1 MTSKNAVRAA
11 LLACLAVGGL
21 AACGGGADG
30 VSSPGEGV
38 FVPSPPPA
46 PPSPPTSPPPPPPP
60 GLTPAA
66 SCPTGFVDQGVI
78 TVPGGSLRNCQLPA
92 TINTTFGI
100 QAATGVIYSVAG
112 RVDVGV
118 DMGADPAAP
127 LAGGIRGVLNVSPG
141 VTIFGSG
148 GLDHIVVNR
157 GSAINALGT
166 ATDPIIF
173 TSRQSVQGSA
183 TENSIGQWGGL
194 VILGRAPIAA
204 CPAGTSPPNIAC
216 VAQVE
221 GTNAFYGGLT
231 SNDNSGQL
239 RFIRVQHSGFEI
251 LPNNE
256 LNGITLAGIGS
267 GTIIDNVQVHNSSDD
282 GIEIFGGTV
291 NLRNIVLTGNDDD
304 SLDVDTGWRGAVQ
317 NLLIVQRSAGG
328 DRGFEF
334 SSAGVRTAQ
343 TPPTGQPTA
352 AFTLNTTPFIA
363 NATIVARSG
372 GGVAMILNSGNGLRL
387 WNSVVSDPATCLD
400 MDDTDT
406 FTAANGVP
414 GSSFNGVFMTCP
426 TATTFDADA
435 DDEATVFNA
444 GTRNTSAGTSTL
456 ATRTGGGTSP
466 STVAFVNG
474 ANENAVVPV
483 AVANLPS
490 STFLTTST
498 NIGAVNAASSTWYQG
513 WSCSALIGEEAC

>member
-1 MTSKNAVRAA
+1 MNSKPVRAA

-30 VSSPGEGV
+30 VASPGEGV
-38 FVPSPPPA
+38 FVPSPPPPPA
-46 PPSPPTSPPPPPPP
+46 PPGPPPPPPPP
-60 GLTPAA
+60 GVTPATD
-66 SCPTGFVDQGVI
+66 CPTGFIDAGVI

-92 TINTTFGI
+92 AINTTFGI
-100 QAATGVIYSVAG
+100 QAAAGVIYSVAG

-118 DMGADPAAP
+118 DLGPDPAAP
-127 LAGGIRGVLNVSPG
+127 LGGGVRGVLNISPG

-166 ATDPIIF
+166 QAEPIVF
-173 TSRQSVQGSA
+173 TSRQNVQGNA
-183 TENSIGQWGGL
+183 TQDSIGQWGGL
-194 VILGRAPIAA
+194 VILGRAPIAV
-204 CPAGTSPPNIAC
+204 CPTAISPPNIAC

-239 RFIRVQHSGFEI
+239 RFVRVQHSGFEI

-256 LNGITLAGIGS
+256 LNGITLAGVGS
-267 GTIIDNVQVHNSSDD
+267 ATIVQNVQVHNSSDD

-291 NLRNIVLTGNDDD
+291 NLSNIVLTGNDDD

-317 NLLIVQRSAGG
+317 NLLIVQRPNGG

-334 SSAGVRTAQ
+334 SSAGTRTAQ
-343 TPPTGQPTA
+343 AAPGGQPTA
-352 AFTLNTTPFIA
+352 AFTLNTTPYIA
-363 NATIVARSG
+363 NATIVARAG
-372 GGVAMILNSGNGLRL
+372 GGVAMIFNSGNGIRL

-400 MDDTDT
+400 IDDADT
-406 FTAANGVP
+406 FTALGGTP
-414 GSSFNGVFMTCP
+414 GSAFNGVYMTCP
-426 TATTFDADA
+426 SATTFDADA
-435 DDEATVFNA
+435 DDEATIFNA
-444 GTRNTSAGTSTL
+444 GTRNTSAGASTL

-466 STVAFVNG
+466 SSVAFVNG
-474 ANENAVVPV
+474 GNENAVVPV
-483 AVANLPS
+483 PIANLPG
-490 STFLTTST
+490 STFLTTAT
-498 NIGAVNAASSTWYQG
+498 NIGAVNASSNTWYQG
-513 WSCSALIGEEAC
+513 WTCSPLIGEELC